1 VDPIRYFVAL
11 ILVGALLGASIWA
24 LKRFRGQLGATGS
37 RGVAIVSYTNLGTRE
52 KLAVV
57 TFGGKTLL
65 LGVTPGGISLLAT
78 DSVSPDSVEA
88 SAPRGNTGGAA

>member
-1 VDPIRYFVAL
+1 MDPIRYFVAL

-57 TFGGKTLL
+57 PFGGKTLL

-78 DSVSPDSVEA
+78 DSVAPDSVEA
-88 SAPRGNTGGAA
+88 SAPRGDTGGAA

>member
-65 LGVTPGGISLLAT
+65 LGVTPGGISLPLIR
-78 DSVSPDSVEA
+78 SKRP
-88 SAPRGNTGGAA
+88 PRAGMPGVRRDPP